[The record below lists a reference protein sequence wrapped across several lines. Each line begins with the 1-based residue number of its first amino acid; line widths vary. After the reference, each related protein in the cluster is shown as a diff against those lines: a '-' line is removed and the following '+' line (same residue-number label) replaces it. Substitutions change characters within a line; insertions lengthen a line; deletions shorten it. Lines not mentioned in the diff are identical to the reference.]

1 MYHFLPIQKED
12 SSVTIVTELLDEG
25 EEGMDLWLGMKFCST
40 ARCAGIRR
48 IYECRQYR
56 WY

>member
-1 MYHFLPIQKED
+1 MYHFLPTQKED

-56 WY
+56 